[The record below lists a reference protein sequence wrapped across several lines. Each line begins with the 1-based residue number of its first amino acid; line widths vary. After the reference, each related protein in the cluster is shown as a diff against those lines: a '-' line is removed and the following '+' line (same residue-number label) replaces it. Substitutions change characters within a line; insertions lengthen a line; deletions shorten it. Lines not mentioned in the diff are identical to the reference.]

1 MKAKKTQTADSKPQT
16 ANINTATP
24 MTWCPGCYN
33 FQILAGVKNYFS
45 SELKKGKSKEDFA
58 ICSGIGCQGKI
69 FDYINLNGLNTLHGR
84 ELPTSLG
91 IKMGNPNLDVYAFI
105 GDGGCFNE
113 GVSHLVHAA
122 RENVDITCIVHN
134 NQVFALTVGQPTG
147 LTEQGFVDKT
157 TPEGVTVKPFNP
169 LKLVLS
175 ANATFVARVFADV
188 KQVEWVLNEAKKHKG
203 FKFIE
208 IIQPCIIFHPDV
220 GYKDYVHEIP
230 KSHDVTDF
238 YKAMKLIDDWDYN
251 GIKKGDK
258 INTGIFYKVKRE
270 TILDK
275 HWQLKGLVKDKKQWK
290 DRK

>member
-1 MKAKKTQTADSKPQT
+1 MKKKKISPTHQLTNSLTQL
-16 ANINTATP
+16 ATP
-24 MTWCPGCYN
+24 TEMTWCPGCYN
-33 FQILAGVKNYFS
+33 YQILAGVKNYFAK
-45 SELKKGKSKEDFA
+45 ELAKGKKKENFA
-58 ICSGIGCQGKI
+58 ICSGIG
-69 FDYINLNGLNTLHGR
+69 LHGR

-91 IKMGNPNLDVYAFI
+91 MKMGNPKLDVYAFI

-169 LKLVLS
+169 LKLVLNS
-175 ANATFVARVFADV
+175 NATFVARVFAEV
-188 KQVEWVLNEAKKHKG
+188 KEVEAILQEAKKHKG
-203 FKFIE
+203 FKYIE
-208 IIQPCIIFHPDV
+208 IIQPCIIFHPDK
-220 GYKDYVHEIP
+220 GYKEYLKKIP
-230 KSHDVTDF
+230 KTHDVKAF

-258 INTGIFYKVKRE
+258 IWTGVFYKEKRE
-270 TILDK
+270 TIIDK
-275 HWQLKGLVKDKKQWK
+275 HWQLKSK
-290 DRK
+290 